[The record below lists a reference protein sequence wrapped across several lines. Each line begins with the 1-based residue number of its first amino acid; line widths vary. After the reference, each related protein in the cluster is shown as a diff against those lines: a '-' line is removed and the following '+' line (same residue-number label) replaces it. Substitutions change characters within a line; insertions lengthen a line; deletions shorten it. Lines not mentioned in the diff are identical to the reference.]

1 VHKGLLMAPWNR
13 RRGQGWRWLV
23 LVGMAAAA
31 AAQTCQSA
39 PDMDPPVRA
48 GLEGAAK
55 RYFDMSARTD
65 TAALQQNSIP
75 AVAASFAGIET
86 AVKENQSAF
95 AGAQVT
101 TRPPF
106 LLVAEGNEPLARAEF
121 LCGIFGKSGQTA
133 SSAVFV
139 FNGLPPGKYG
149 VVILDVTGNQGA
161 RSLTLI
167 LRETGT
173 EWKLAGFYARP
184 SQVRGH
190 DGAWFAERARDF
202 HAKGQSHNAWLYY
215 HQAIILSTPVD
226 FMSTLAT
233 DKLYDEAQ
241 SVQPADLP
249 SPDHPLMIA
258 EPTGPA
264 ESRGIEQQKPTST
277 SAGQSSAGK
286 AGKTFAV
293 TQMFPLAVDDK
304 LYLVLKYQSS
314 DVSNTAQTF
323 QDNLAIIRGAVAKFP
338 QFREAFDGVVARAVE
353 PSGRDYG
360 SLLLM
365 KDIK

>member
-1 VHKGLLMAPWNR
+1 MYSGLLIAPWNR
-13 RRGQGWRWLV
+13 RLGQGWRWLV
-23 LVGMAAAA
+23 LIWMVAAAT
-31 AAQTCQSA
+31 AQTCQSA
-39 PDMDPPVRA
+39 PDMDPPLRA
-48 GLEGAAK
+48 ALEASAK
-55 RYFDMSARTD
+55 RYFDMSARAD

-75 AVAASFAGIET
+75 AVAASFGGIEG
-86 AVKENQSAF
+86 AVKDNQSAF

-106 LLVAEGNEPLARAEF
+106 LLLAEGNEPLARAEF

-149 VVILDVTGNQGA
+149 VVILDVSGNQGA
-161 RSLTLI
+161 RTLTLI
-167 LRETGT
+167 LREMGA

-190 DGAWFAERARDF
+190 DAAWFAERARDF
-202 HAKGQSHNAWLYY
+202 KAKGQSHNAWLYY
-215 HQAIILSTPVD
+215 HQAIILSAPAD
-226 FMSTLAT
+226 FMSTLVT

-249 SPDHPLMIA
+249 SPDHPLMIP
-258 EPTGPA
+258 EPIGPA
-264 ESRGIEQQKPTST
+264 ESHGMEHQKPTSP
-277 SAGQSSAGK
+277 AEQSSIAK
-286 AGKTFAV
+286 AGRTFAV

-304 LYLVLKYQSS
+304 LYLVLKYEAS
-314 DVSNTAQTF
+314 DISNTAQTF
-323 QDNLAIIRGAVAKFP
+323 QDNLAAIRGAVAKFP
-338 QFREAFDGVVARAVE
+338 QLREAFDGVVARAVE

-360 SLLLM
+360 SLLPM